1 MQWYYS
7 KNGVQLGPI
16 SDNEIRMK
24 LASGEISAT
33 DLVWRD
39 GMNDWLP
46 AAKVADL
53 TPLSAFPV
61 ARSTTPPVFANGGDS
76 PYSPPTA
83 AYSPM
88 AGGTAIPNY
97 LWQSIVVTL
106 FCCWPFGIPAI
117 VYAAKV
123 DTLRARGD
131 IAGALAASS
140 SAKTWCL
147 VSVGAIVAVGV
158 LWLIFVGIAAATS
171 H

>member
-7 KNGVQLGPI
+7 KNGVQLGPV
-16 SDNEIRMK
+16 SENEIRMK
-24 LASGEISAT
+24 LASGEISAS

-46 AAKVADL
+46 AAKVPDL
-53 TPLSAFPV
+53 TPLSAFPL
-61 ARSTTPPVFANGGDS
+61 APSAPPPVFGNGADS

-83 AYSPM
+83 AYSPV
-88 AGGTAIPNY
+88 AGAAAIPNY

-123 DTLRARGD
+123 DTLKARGD
-131 IAGALAASS
+131 IAGAMAASS

-158 LWLIFVGIAAATS
+158 LWLVFVGIAAATS
-171 H
+171 R